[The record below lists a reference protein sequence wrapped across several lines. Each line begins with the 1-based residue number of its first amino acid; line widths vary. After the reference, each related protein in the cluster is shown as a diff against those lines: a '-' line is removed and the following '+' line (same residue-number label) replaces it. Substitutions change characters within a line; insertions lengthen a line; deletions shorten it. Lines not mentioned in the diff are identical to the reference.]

1 MKYIVIGLGN
11 LGRAIACD
19 LTRIGHEVIGIDR
32 DMRQVDL
39 IKQEVAGAIALD
51 STDRIALASL
61 PLSETDRIFVTFGK
75 DFGTSVQTTALLK
88 SLEAPHLIVRAISP
102 IHETVIRAIGVDEI
116 ITPEKDFS
124 HFYTAQTALGEHFQQ
139 WYKVTETEHL
149 YKVKT
154 PAPLVGQNLGHID
167 FEEHF
172 NLRLVAIERPTQRKN
187 LLGLKQ
193 VVQQVIHSLSP
204 ELTIEKDD
212 TLLLFGQPESIDRL
226 GRL

>member
-61 PLSETDRIFVTFGK
+61 PLSETDGIFVTFGK
-75 DFGTSVQTTALLK
+75 DFGISVQTTALLK

-124 HFYTAQTALGEHFQQ
+124 HFYTSQTALGEHFQQ

-154 PAPLVGQNLGHID
+154 PALLVGQNLGHID

-187 LLGLKQ
+187 LLGLTQ
-193 VVQQVIHSLSP
+193 VVQQVIHSLPP
-204 ELTIEKDD
+204 ELTIEEDD
-212 TLLLFGQPESIDRL
+212 TLLLFGRIEAIERL
-226 GRL
+226 GKL

>member
-11 LGRAIACD
+11 LGRAIARD

-61 PLSETDRIFVTFGK
+61 PLSETDGIFVTFGK

-187 LLGLKQ
+187 LLGLTQ
-193 VVQQVIHSLSP
+193 VVQQVIHSLPP
-204 ELTIEKDD
+204 ELTIEEDD
-212 TLLLFGQPESIDRL
+212 ILLLFGKLESIDRL
-226 GRL
+226 GKL

>member
-61 PLSETDRIFVTFGK
+61 PLSETDGIFVTFGK

-154 PAPLVGQNLGHID
+154 PALLVGQNLGHID

-187 LLGLKQ
+187 LLGLTQ
-193 VVQQVIHSLSP
+193 VVQQVIHSLPP
-204 ELTIEKDD
+204 ELTIEEDD
-212 TLLLFGQPESIDRL
+212 TLLLFGRIEAIERL
-226 GRL
+226 GKL

>member
-61 PLSETDRIFVTFGK
+61 PLSETDGIFVTFGK

-154 PAPLVGQNLGHID
+154 PALLVGQNLGHID

-172 NLRLVAIERPTQRKN
+172 NLRLVAIERSTQRKN
-187 LLGLKQ
+187 LLGLTQ
-193 VVQQVIHSLSP
+193 VVQQVIHSLPP
-204 ELTIEKDD
+204 ELTIEEDD
-212 TLLLFGQPESIDRL
+212 TLLLFGRIEAIERL
-226 GRL
+226 GKL

>member
-19 LTRIGHEVIGIDR
+19 LTRIGHEVIGIDQ

-61 PLSETDRIFVTFGK
+61 PLSETDGIFVTFGK
-75 DFGTSVQTTALLK
+75 DFGISVQTTALLK

-154 PAPLVGQNLGHID
+154 PALLVGQNLGHID

-187 LLGLKQ
+187 LLGLTQ
-193 VVQQVIHSLSP
+193 VVQQVIHSLPP
-204 ELTIEKDD
+204 ELTIEEDD
-212 TLLLFGQPESIDRL
+212 TLLLFGRIEAIERL
-226 GRL
+226 GKL

>member
-61 PLSETDRIFVTFGK
+61 PLSETDGIFVTFGK

-88 SLEAPHLIVRAISP
+88 SLETPHLIVRAISP

-124 HFYTAQTALGEHFQQ
+124 HFYTSQTALGEHFQQ

-154 PAPLVGQNLGHID
+154 PALLVGQNLGHID

-187 LLGLKQ
+187 LLGLTQ
-193 VVQQVIHSLSP
+193 VVQQVIHSLPP
-204 ELTIEKDD
+204 ELTIEEDD
-212 TLLLFGQPESIDRL
+212 TLLLFGRIEAIERL
-226 GRL
+226 GKL

>member
-61 PLSETDRIFVTFGK
+61 PLSETDGIFVTFGK

-124 HFYTAQTALGEHFQQ
+124 HFYTSQTALGEHFQQ

-154 PAPLVGQNLGHID
+154 PALLVGQNLGHID

-187 LLGLKQ
+187 LLGLTQ
-193 VVQQVIHSLSP
+193 VVQQVIHSLPP
-204 ELTIEKDD
+204 ELTIEEDD
-212 TLLLFGQPESIDRL
+212 TLLLFGRIEAIERL
-226 GRL
+226 GKL

>member
-61 PLSETDRIFVTFGK
+61 PLSETDGIFVTFGK

-116 ITPEKDFS
+116 ITPEQDFS
-124 HFYTAQTALGEHFQQ
+124 HFYTSQTALGEHFQQ

-154 PAPLVGQNLGHID
+154 PALLVGQNLGHID

-187 LLGLKQ
+187 LLGLTQ
-193 VVQQVIHSLSP
+193 VVQQVIHSLPP
-204 ELTIEKDD
+204 ELTIEEDD
-212 TLLLFGQPESIDRL
+212 TLLLFGRIEAIERL
-226 GRL
+226 GKL